1 MGEDKRK
8 AIIEAAKRVFTEK
21 GFHGATVDEIAA
33 EAGVAKGTVY
43 LYFKSKAELFVQ
55 VALEVFRGLGE
66 KMRGLV
72 EESPDPVGA
81 LERAV
86 DIYLDYLADNQDIL
100 RMVMGMGPSVRL
112 ALNKCHLEEINHG
125 LMACVKDM
133 AELLKEGMRKGIVHE
148 GDPELLA
155 LAVMG
160 AVHLPVFSAIRRGG
174 RSPREMK
181 REVAALIKR
190 VLFKGGEG

>member
-8 AIIEAAKRVFTEK
+8 AIIEAAKRIFTKK

-43 LYFKSKAELFVQ
+43 LYFKSKAELFAQ

-66 KMRGLV
+66 KMRSLV
-72 EESPDPVGA
+72 EESPDPVRA

-86 DIYLDYLADNQDIL
+86 DVYLDYIAENKDIL
-100 RMVMGMGPSVRL
+100 RMIMGMGPSIRL
-112 ALNKCHLEEINHG
+112 ALDESHLEEIDQG
-125 LMACVKDM
+125 LMACVRDM
-133 AELLKEGMRKGIVHE
+133 AELLKEGMRRGIVHE

-160 AVHLPVFSAIRRGG
+160 AVHLPVFSAIRHGG
-174 RSPREMK
+174 RSPKEMK
-181 REVAALIKR
+181 KEVATLIKR
-190 VLFKGGEG
+190 ILFKGGEG